1 MTTLT
6 PFLSD
11 RQTLL
16 KKIKTPPPHK
26 IKLNFYCHR
35 IFGTFAFAAT
45 AQANT
50 EAKAKEPNFQRF
62 IFSTFE

>member
-1 MTTLT
+1 
-6 PFLSD
+6 
-11 RQTLL
+11 
-16 KKIKTPPPHK
+16 
-26 IKLNFYCHR
+26 LNFYCHR

-62 IFSTFE
+62 TFSTFE